1 MRFRAY
7 SKMQRIHLVRVM
19 TDNGERQIWF
29 AATGRDEAV
38 DRVLDKIPPGWT
50 ASLLNRELGADEAVA
65 LDMQPG
71 EVRQHQLS

>member
-1 MRFRAY
+1 
-7 SKMQRIHLVRVM
+7 MQRIHLVQVT
-19 TDNGERQIWF
+19 TDNGEGQIWL

-38 DRVLDKIPPGWT
+38 DRVLDKIPTGWT
-50 ASLLNRELGADEAVA
+50 ARLLNRELGADEAVA